1 MSGLWKTVSENVVF
15 VLEFLV
21 VIAIMF
27 LVAILIQRI
36 ADKRK
41 GIKGKLFTTR
51 MMAVVGMFSAI
62 AVVLHILD
70 FPLPFLAPGFYE
82 VDFSELPV
90 MIGSFAF
97 GPVAGVMIEF
107 CKILL
112 KLMIKGTSTAFVGDL
127 ANFTVGCSLLL
138 PASAVYEFCKCKKG
152 AVIGC
157 IAGII
162 CMTAFGTFF
171 NAIYLLPK
179 FVELYGLPSMDSII
193 EAGKAVNPGIKD
205 VTTFVCLAVAPL
217 NLLKSG
223 TVSLITM
230 IIYKPLSPILKEGH
244 MASHERRNNSEGI
257 KK

>member
-15 VLEFLV
+15 VLEFLA

-27 LVAILIQRI
+27 IVAVLIQKI
-36 ADKRK
+36 ADKKR
-41 GIKGKLFTTR
+41 GYKGKILTAR

-62 AVVLHILD
+62 AVFLHIYD

-107 CKILL
+107 VKILL
-112 KLMIKGTSTAFVGDL
+112 KLMLKGTSTAFVGDL

-138 PASAVYEFCKCKKG
+138 PATAVYEFLKCKKG

-157 IAGII
+157 LAGII
-162 CMTAFGTFF
+162 CMTAFGTLF
-171 NAIYLLPK
+171 NAVYLLPK
-179 FVELYGLPSMDSII
+179 FVELYGLPSMDTII
-193 EAGKAVNPGIKD
+193 EAGREVNPAIKD
-205 VTTFVCLAVAPL
+205 ITTFVCLAVAPL

-223 TVSLITM
+223 TVSLITL

-244 MASHERRNNSEGI
+244 KRKANSHT
-257 KK
+257 